1 MRKEP
6 TRPPVRRRRRP
17 PGAREP
23 KRTRAG
29 TTTWPRSRWFGCARR
44 HGPGLRA
51 RLPSYRLETKQTR
64 EGPPEQWFA
73 ILAARRASWTCPGR
87 RLLGSGDHCS
97 DTDDGEIPFL
107 DQRHRGL
114 DQPSDGCACG
124 VSPAQFEPDRRARVP
139 VDHQSEPTARGWL
152 AGAVGA
158 WRRDWRPKM
167 PAPSLGLR
175 EARQP
180 VRPALR
186 QLARGRR

>member
-1 MRKEP
+1 M
-6 TRPPVRRRRRP
+6 
-17 PGAREP
+17 P
-23 KRTRAG
+23 KRCERNPRVRPFEDYGHPGGTRAA
-29 TTTWPRSRWFGCARR
+29 TNPCRYDDVAKSRWFGFARR
-44 HGPGLRA
+44 HRPGLRA
-51 RLPSYRLETKQTR
+51 RLPSYRLETKRTR

-73 ILAARRASWTCPGR
+73 ILAARRASWTRP
-87 RLLGSGDHCS
+87 
-97 DTDDGEIPFL
+97 DGEIPFP

-124 VSPAQFEPDRRARVP
+124 VSPAQFERDRRARVP
-139 VDHQSEPTARGWL
+139 VDHQSEPPARGWL

-175 EARQP
+175 EAHQP